1 MGVSLAITCFKIA
14 KKKKCPNSMQNLPLA
29 LTEYRQA
36 LQHLKTVSQPAPSD
50 ILDVL
55 TLRDRIQDYLDAA
68 TEVPSDALLRVHELD
83 QLLKQLTP
91 TVVHTLDLSEWQ
103 TLLHPPP
110 EAWWWYLELPPEKR
124 WWNQY
129 DWFWNAI
136 TIAALTAAAS
146 IWMDTTMRFFKSGI
160 STMGALA
167 VLSEL
172 VLAGL
177 TVAGTLT
184 QKGREILH
192 GFYQRLKIP
201 PYYWQEMGSM
211 LAVLLFVVVAA
222 VHGALPQI
230 AEYVTWRGVGQ
241 YEQGQFDGAIEK
253 FEHAIALRPDY
264 PPAHFQLGVIYT
276 DLQQYDEAA
285 TELQR
290 VAQPETKINDPILWL
305 QAMNQLGIAA
315 LRQGDAETAVML
327 LQQGLNAL
335 PKLQQRTDIEF
346 STDELT
352 PVTYDLL
359 TNLAQARILQAQYA
373 EADGLARDAIAL
385 DDTRPEEHC
394 VLAHALGFHDQVQP
408 AIAAF
413 QTCEQAI
420 DPNDLNQN
428 RLLQM
433 TLEHLRQRGMEMP
446 PAAF

>member
-1 MGVSLAITCFKIA
+1 
-14 KKKKCPNSMQNLPLA
+14 MQNLPSV

-36 LQHLKTVSQPAPSD
+36 LQHLKTVSQPKPSD

-55 TLRDRIQDYLDAA
+55 TLRDRIQNYLDAA
-68 TEVPSDALLRVHELD
+68 EEVPSEALLRVHELD

-91 TVVHTLDLSEWQ
+91 TVVQTLDLSEWQ
-103 TLLHPPP
+103 TLLHPPT

-136 TIAALTAAAS
+136 TIVALTAAAS

-160 STMGALA
+160 NTMGALA

-184 QKGREILH
+184 QKGREILY

-201 PYYWQEMGSM
+201 PYYWQEMASL

-222 VHGALPQI
+222 VHSALPQI
-230 AEYVTWRGVGQ
+230 AEYVTWRGVEQ
-241 YEQGQFDGAIEK
+241 YEQGQFDSAIDQ

-264 PPAHFQLGVIYT
+264 PKAHFQLGLVYT
-276 DLQQYDEAA
+276 DLQQYEEAA

-305 QAMNQLGIAA
+305 QAMNQLGKVA
-315 LRQGDAETAVML
+315 LRQNDAETAVMVL
-327 LQQGLNAL
+327 EQGLNAL
-335 PKLQQRTDIEF
+335 SKLQQRTDVEIAP
-346 STDELT
+346 DELN
-352 PVTYDLL
+352 PVMYELL
-359 TNLAQARILQAQYA
+359 THLAQARILQEQYA
-373 EADGLARDAIAL
+373 EAEGLARDAIAL
-385 DDTRPEEHC
+385 DSTQPEAHC
-394 VLAHALGFHDQVQP
+394 VLAHALGFQDQVQS
-408 AIAAF
+408 AISAF

-420 DPNDLNQN
+420 DPNNLNQN

-433 TLEHLRQRGMEMP
+433 TLEQLRQRGMEMP
-446 PAAF
+446 SAAIP